1 MRPLLGVSA
10 CVWRNDKVLV
20 VQRSK
25 PPFEGLWSLPGGHVE
40 WGESLRTAAARELME
55 ETGVEAELA
64 VLVDVFDAIR
74 REGEVVA
81 GHYAIVCFA
90 GRWLRGEAAA
100 QDDALAVRWVRL
112 GELAQLAM
120 TEGTEAIIGK
130 ARELVRS

>member
-1 MRPLLGVSA
+1 
-10 CVWRNDKVLV
+10 KVLV

-40 WGESLRTAAARELME
+40 WGESLRTAAERELLE
-55 ETGVEAELA
+55 ETGVEAELT

-74 REGEVVA
+74 REGDVVK

-90 GRWLRGEAAA
+90 GRWLRGEATA

-112 GELAQLAM
+112 SELAQLAM
-120 TEGTEAIIGK
+120 TEGTAVIIGK
-130 ARELVRS
+130 ARELVHP

>member
-10 CVWRNDKVLV
+10 CVWRNDKVLI

-40 WGESLRTAAARELME
+40 WGESLRAAAARELME
-55 ETGVEAELA
+55 ETGVEAELRD
-64 VLVDVFDAIR
+64 LVDVFDAIR
-74 REGEVVA
+74 RRGEVVEV
-81 GHYAIVCFA
+81 HYAIVCFG
-90 GRWLRGEAAA
+90 GRWLRGEATA

-120 TEGTEAIIGK
+120 TEGTAAIIGK
-130 ARELVRS
+130 AGELVRS